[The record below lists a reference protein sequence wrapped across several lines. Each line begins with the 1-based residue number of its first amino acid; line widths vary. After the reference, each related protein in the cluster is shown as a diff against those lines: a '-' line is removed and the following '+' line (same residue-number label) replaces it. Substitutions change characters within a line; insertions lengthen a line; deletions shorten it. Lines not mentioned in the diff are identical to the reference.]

1 MSVSAEVDLNVRLYI
16 EEEHKILLI
25 SIQIILYG
33 LVPLSQ

>member
-1 MSVSAEVDLNVRLYI
+1 MSVSTEVDLNVRLYI